1 MAKQGNDQPS
11 GVRGP
16 GGPPP
21 IPPKGTAK
29 PAARGGSSGGS
40 SKPARSPKLSNPSSP
55 ARSALETKSYP
66 LLVTL
71 QRVPRWV
78 MVVLPAALLFLGLI
92 QTGGLAWLGGILLL
106 LVAVFLAWLLVL
118 SWPVLTIGSRTL
130 RLVTVVAVVGIAV
143 FKFMGRI

>member
-1 MAKQGNDQPS
+1 
-11 GVRGP
+11 
-16 GGPPP
+16 
-21 IPPKGTAK
+21 
-29 PAARGGSSGGS
+29 
-40 SKPARSPKLSNPSSP
+40 
-55 ARSALETKSYP
+55 
-66 LLVTL
+66 VTL

-78 MVVLPAALLFLGLI
+78 MVILPAALLFLGLI

>member
-1 MAKQGNDQPS
+1 MAKQDNDQPT

-21 IPPKGTAK
+21 IPAKGSPKPAPRSGSSAKAAK
-29 PAARGGSSGGS
+29 PSG
-40 SKPARSPKLSNPSSP
+40 PARLSNPSSP
-55 ARSALETKSYP
+55 ARSALETRSYP

-106 LVAVFLAWLLVL
+106 LVAVFLGWLLVL
-118 SWPVLTIGSRTL
+118 SWPALTVGSRTV
-130 RLVTVVAVVGIAV
+130 RLITVVAVIGIAV

>member
-29 PAARGGSSGGS
+29 PAARGASSG
-40 SKPARSPKLSNPSSP
+40 KPSGKSSSP
-55 ARSALETKSYP
+55 TRSALEKKSYP

-118 SWPVLTIGSRTL
+118 SWPVLTMGSRAL
-130 RLVTVVAVVGIAV
+130 RLVTVVAVVGIAI

>member
-1 MAKQGNDQPS
+1 MAKQDNDQPT

-21 IPPKGTAK
+21 IPSKPSGK
-29 PAARGGSSGGS
+29 PAGRAASSGKP
-40 SKPARSPKLSNPSSP
+40 SKPSGPAKFSNPSSP
-55 ARSALETKSYP
+55 TRSAFETKSYP
-66 LLVTL
+66 LLVTR

-78 MVVLPAALLFLGLI
+78 MVFLPAALLFLGLI

-118 SWPVLTIGSRTL
+118 SWPALTMGSRTV
-130 RLVTVVAVVGIAV
+130 RLITVVAVVGIAV

>member
-29 PAARGGSSGGS
+29 PAARGASSGKPSGKS
-40 SKPARSPKLSNPSSP
+40 SNP
-55 ARSALETKSYP
+55 ARSALEKKSYP

-118 SWPVLTIGSRTL
+118 SWPVLTMGSRTL
-130 RLVTVVAVVGIAV
+130 RLVTVVAVVGIAI

>member
-1 MAKQGNDQPS
+1 MAKQDNDQPT

-21 IPPKGTAK
+21 IPAKGSAK
-29 PAARGGSSGGS
+29 PSPRGGSSTKA
-40 SKPARSPKLSNPSSP
+40 SKPSGPARLSNPSSS
-55 ARSALETKSYP
+55 ARSALETRSYP

-78 MVVLPAALLFLGLI
+78 MVVLPAALLFFGLV

-106 LVAVFLAWLLVL
+106 LVAVFLSWLLVL
-118 SWPVLTIGSRTL
+118 SWPALTVASRTV
-130 RLVTVVAVVGIAV
+130 RLITVVAVVGIAV
-143 FKFMGRI
+143 LKFMGRI

>member
-29 PAARGGSSGGS
+29 PAARGASSGKPSGKS
-40 SKPARSPKLSNPSSP
+40 SNP
-55 ARSALETKSYP
+55 ARSALEKKSYP

-118 SWPVLTIGSRTL
+118 SWPVLTMGSRTL
-130 RLVTVVAVVGIAV
+130 RLVTVVAVVSIAI